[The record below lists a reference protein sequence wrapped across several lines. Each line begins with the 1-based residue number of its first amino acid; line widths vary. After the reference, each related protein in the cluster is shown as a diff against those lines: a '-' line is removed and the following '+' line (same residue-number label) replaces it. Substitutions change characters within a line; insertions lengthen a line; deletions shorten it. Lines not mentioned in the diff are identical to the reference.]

1 MFNGRGL
8 TLVLLPS
15 ALFLPCLFAEQYAPL
30 PVDKVLD
37 VRLISEG
44 SPASLS
50 PDGQQVAYAVRRNLR
65 DRAARSRDLT
75 EQWECSGLVW
85 YGIAADVMITD
96 VANGETKN
104 ITIGEKDNWLPTWSP
119 DGKYV
124 AFLSDRDGSGSAK
137 LWAWD
142 SRTGTLRKISDALI
156 RGQQIEW
163 TSDSRE
169 IVTTVRTEGREPG
182 NAGACRKSTGTEP
195 PSNILVY
202 ESASMKSGAIGSP
215 SSDPWGLNTH
225 LRDLAV
231 FNVQSGEM
239 RLLTRG
245 QRIEWFELSP
255 DGTRVALTAPLG
267 FGEPGLQQILYDL
280 QVVDLNN
287 GDRHV
292 VAPSIRLYLTGRAVA
307 WSPDSAWLVF
317 QTGGPLAPNE
327 DCYRANADGKG
338 VQKLTSLAAEGLSP
352 DFAPAMDDTSRH
364 VYFVRGGAAWE
375 TTAPEGDTRLVARI
389 PGHVVTRIVS
399 NRGRLVSPSKDGRS
413 IVVMTENSTTKEDG
427 FYEVDLASHASHVLL
442 EDGWSY
448 SRDYQQEQI
457 VASRDGKSLV
467 FAAQNAQHPTDLWIA
482 DIGFR
487 RPRQLSHLNPGID
500 ASEMG
505 KPELVHWHSLDG
517 DELSGVLLLPSPH
530 EKGKKYPLIVWV
542 YGGRLLSEELSNFGI
557 VGIGEPYNLQL
568 FATRGY
574 AVLAPDAPQHLG
586 TPMLD
591 LAKTVLPGIEKVV
604 EMGIADPKRTGLL
617 GQSYGGYSV
626 LSLIVQTTR
635 FRAAVMGDGFGNLIG
650 HYGEMDRDGS
660 AYGTS
665 SAESGQE
672 LMGGEIWKYRYRYI
686 ENSPTLYFDR
696 VETPLLVVHGGNDTT
711 VAPFLADEVFVM
723 LRRLGKQVVY
733 AKYLGEDHSPDTWS
747 SEDQLDLANRVIAW
761 FDRWLGTAATA
772 HNP

>member
-1 MFNGRGL
+1 MFIRRGL
-8 TLVLLPS
+8 TLALLS
-15 ALFLPCLFAEQYAPL
+15 SGLFLPCLFAEQYDPL

-50 PDGQQVAYAVRRNLR
+50 PDGQKIAYAVRRNLR

-104 ITIGEKDNWLPTWSP
+104 ITTGEKDNWLPTWSP

-137 LWAWD
+137 LWVWD
-142 SRTGTLRKISDALI
+142 SRTSTLRKISDAPI

-169 IVTTVRTEGREPG
+169 IITTVRTEGREPS
-182 NAGACRKSTGTEP
+182 NAGACRKSTGAEP

-202 ESASMKSGAIGSP
+202 ESASMKSGSIGSP

-225 LRDLAV
+225 LRDLAL

-245 QRIEWFELSP
+245 QRIEWFQLSP
-255 DGTRVALTAPLG
+255 DGTRVAFTAPLG
-267 FGEPGLQQILYDL
+267 FEAPGLQQILYDL

-287 GDRHV
+287 GERHV
-292 VAPSIRLYLTGRAVA
+292 VASDARLYLSGRAVA
-307 WSPDSAWLVF
+307 WSPDSASLVF
-317 QTGGPLAPNE
+317 QTGGPLARNE
-327 DCYRANADGKG
+327 DCYRANADGSG
-338 VQKLTSLAAEGLSP
+338 VQKLTSLASEGLSP
-352 DFAPAMDDTSRH
+352 DFAPAMDDAGRH
-364 VYFVRGGAAWE
+364 VYFVRDGAAWE

-389 PGHVVTRIVS
+389 PGRVITRIVS
-399 NRGRLVSPSKDGRS
+399 NGGRIVSPSKNSKS
-413 IVVMTENSTTKEDG
+413 IIVMTENSTTKEDG
-427 FYEVDLASHASHVLL
+427 FFEVDLATHASRVLL

-448 SRDYQQEQI
+448 SRGFQQEQ
-457 VASRDGKSLV
+457 VVVSKDGKSMV

-482 DIGFR
+482 DIGFCHPR
-487 RPRQLSHLNPGID
+487 RVTHLNPDLD
-500 ASEMG
+500 AGRLG
-505 KPELVHWHSLDG
+505 KAELVHWHSLDG
-517 DELSGVLLLPSPH
+517 DELSGALLLPSH
-530 EKGKKYPLIVWV
+530 YEKGKKYPLIVWV
-542 YGGRLLSEELSNFGI
+542 YGGHLLSEELSNFGI

-591 LAKTVLPGIEKVV
+591 LAKTVLPGIEKIV

-635 FRAAVMGDGFGNLIG
+635 FRAAVMGDGFGDLIG
-650 HYGEMDRDGS
+650 HYGEMGRDGS

-665 SAESGQE
+665 SAESGQG
-672 LMGGEIWKYRYRYI
+672 LMGGEIWKYRDRYI

-711 VAPFLADEVFVM
+711 VAPFLADEVFVT

-733 AKYLGEDHSPDTWS
+733 AKYVGEDHSPDTWS
-747 SEDQLDLANRVIAW
+747 SENQLDLGNRVIDW
-761 FDRWLGTAATA
+761 FNRFLKTEDTA
-772 HNP
+772 HAR